1 MSVNQLKPTYGTAK
15 SKRRTLEAAFAA
27 ASLSPSPDAHHRY
40 IYKSNMRE
48 PVTFFLDLGRKIV
61 FKVVPVK
68 DNFLDRVPEQEC
80 ELGG

>member
-1 MSVNQLKPTYGTAK
+1 MLIT
-15 SKRRTLEAAFAA
+15 E
-27 ASLSPSPDAHHRY
+27 Y